1 MMFVGNPKFNK
12 ITKIYPLQAAKDD
25 EEITSL
31 QAQLRE
37 FYDENLRLKET
48 LDSNRRAVDRIQQE
62 YRECQEKVFLGCTI

>member
-12 ITKIYPLQAAKDD
+12 ISKIYPLQAAKDD

-37 FYDENLRLKET
+37 FYDENLRLKEA
-48 LDSNRRAVDRIQQE
+48 LESNRRAVDRIQQE